1 VGVTPDQV
9 AADRALLGPLLEI
22 FVVAEVL
29 KLATWSQIEPQLHH
43 YRDKDQDEVDLMLE
57 DNTGSLVGIEVKA
70 AATVTAADFKRLRK
84 LADEAGKTFRTGMVL
99 YDGDHVIGFDER
111 HYADPLSC
119 LWAT

>member
-1 VGVTPDQV
+1 MGVTPDRV

-84 LADEAGKTFRTGMVL
+84 LADAVGKTFRTGMVL
-99 YDGDHVIGFDER
+99 YDGDRVIGFDER